1 MKLKYIGQTGCD
13 SSDEY
18 YLIADKELFIDD
30 IIKLIPHV
38 STGCIDADEDMHDY
52 TEIELVKGRRVN
64 IVILT
69 TYG

>member
-18 YLIADKELFIDD
+18 YLAAYKELTIED
-30 IIKLIPHV
+30 IKKLIPHI
-38 STGCIDADEDMHDY
+38 STGCTDADEDMHDY
-52 TEIELVKGRRVN
+52 TELELVKGKRVN